1 MDMSTTH
8 AALVP
13 LGALCRDVDVSSE
26 SSDININGWQWIE
39 LSSIVIL
46 QRLSQKNEL
55 LQVAREC
62 QRECRRSA
70 MLSQKTMKDAATR
83 ARRLSKEMQAYWKRF
98 DKVEKEHRR
107 KAEKEAMEQRKMDME
122 FREVLYCVCCM
133 QDLLT

>member
-46 QRLSQKNEL
+46 QRLS
-55 LQVAREC
+55 
-62 QRECRRSA
+62 
-70 MLSQKTMKDAATR
+70 
-83 ARRLSKEMQAYWKRF
+83 
-98 DKVEKEHRR
+98 
-107 KAEKEAMEQRKMDME
+107 
-122 FREVLYCVCCM
+122 
-133 QDLLT
+133 

>member
-1 MDMSTTH
+1 
-8 AALVP
+8 
-13 LGALCRDVDVSSE
+13 
-26 SSDININGWQWIE
+26 
-39 LSSIVIL
+39 
-46 QRLSQKNEL
+46 
-55 LQVAREC
+55 
-62 QRECRRSA
+62 